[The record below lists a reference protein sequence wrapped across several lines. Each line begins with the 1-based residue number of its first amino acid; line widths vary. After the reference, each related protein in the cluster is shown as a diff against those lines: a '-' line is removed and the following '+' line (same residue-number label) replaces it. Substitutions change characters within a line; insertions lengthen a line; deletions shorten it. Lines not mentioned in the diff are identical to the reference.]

1 MVLETAALCLA
12 FTIYFEARS
21 DTVKSRTAIAEVVM
35 ERANND
41 QKNICKVV
49 YKKHAFG
56 WVERTVI
63 THKNKNNQ
71 PSYIVRYNTDS
82 NYYLRKVNSHKGPKN
97 KLAWEDSKKLAESV
111 IRGKY
116 KRALPRKANHFYNP
130 KIDPRPKWAT
140 NNRYVATI
148 ESHKYYFIK

>member
-35 ERANND
+35 DRANND

-56 WVERTVI
+56 WVESN
-63 THKNKNNQ
+63 NKN
-71 PSYIVRYNTDS
+71 S

-97 KLAWEDSKKLAESV
+97 KLAWEESKKLAEAV